1 MDLHTALMTIISV
14 MASLTGLGFIFNLLL
29 VPVKEINKRLEV
41 NQDHMEQKIVE
52 IKNQLSNHI
61 DNTNKRFEEND
72 KIFRSFGNLLREIKA
87 INEKRLEKSQS

>member
-1 MDLHTALMTIISV
+1 MDLHTALMTTIAV

-29 VPVKEINKRLEV
+29 GPVKEINKRLET
-41 NQDHMEQKIVE
+41 NQDHIEQKITE
-52 IKNQLSNHI
+52 IKNQLSSHI

-72 KIFRSFGNLLREIKA
+72 KTFRSFDGLLREIKA